1 MVFNMAKPDDE
12 AFLKKYGTY
21 KPVETTIPIR
31 TIKPISLGETPEE
44 AAARGASEGR
54 EVSKEQR
61 DINAARLA
69 QEAAD
74 RAARGEGRTVED
86 TKRKGFLDLVTK
98 YEGDERVVKYQK
110 VLPIFNTM
118 LTVASRANPSKAD
131 DNLMVTYFSKIK
143 DPSTGV
149 LGGEYETAKNVQTA
163 YDKALVD
170 LQGLYDPKIGF
181 VSPEARKQFIRATR
195 DLVASDRIAYD
206 AARSRHGAFAKNPL
220 FGVNPEEVIGQDF
233 AETYRDQIKEKFLTV
248 MGGEE
253 AKTAGGVPVLKV
265 AEGDK
270 FSTDKDI
277 AIASELQGMWA
288 AGKTLDEVNAKAIE
302 LTGGNPLSAETI
314 KALNEDPQ
322 RTIRFTPNR
331 SGIREG
337 SASQIGPGE
346 AAAAAAI
353 RGYTSNLGEEILS
366 TFSPEAAAK
375 LQAAGEAGMENYPII
390 STLAEIPS
398 SIASPL
404 NKFTKFIPGG
414 PVVRDIVEGGIY
426 GGGEG
431 RPDASA
437 LERAKTAAAGGIL
450 QSGFGAAARRFMP
463 GGATPDGMAPDGSG
477 IPEGEFVNVTGEVP
491 AGMAPDIGVGGQ
503 ATRSPSEFGMPTG
516 APSGMAPPTAGMAPP
531 TGATPDMAAIDDEAL
546 DVGREAMIELARKAV
561 SRGFGASKARA
572 ELAELAKID
581 PEAQAAA
588 ERLGIQLPV
597 DVLGQNAQLQ
607 RVTGLARSQ
616 IGSEVETA
624 WRKTYDDAAERAF
637 KAMDE
642 LGAVKDISKL
652 SKNVFDKLDTANKG
666 LEVQAADLRDQ
677 VTQAIDVSGR
687 VDATAIRSYLEDQI
701 RKLGGGA
708 EGLRELSGEEKKL
721 WAMVSKGNPTY
732 EALDKKRAEI
742 GRAMTKGTGAWVD
755 SNAQRINDI
764 YAKLADDQMGFIE
777 SSAGKEIADKQRAAN
792 TLFKQMY
799 DGRGQMQE
807 IFGRNLSKDLGPLIT
822 TAITQ
827 GGKGGVEAINK
838 LLENIP
844 ADMRG
849 TVLTSGLFSTATDA
863 KGGFSFT
870 NFANTYSK
878 LREQSQVFNQ
888 FAKAIGPDGVNLLND
903 FNAIGRR
910 IANAQANIIPTGAAN
925 QLNALNAENLMLKIL
940 QGVGA
945 AGAGAAATSVLG
957 ADLIQTVGGIIAAGG
972 GAAFAQLKSKT
983 NVQKLHDLMKSDKFR
998 ELAVSAATGEGLERN
1013 INRVAGSKEFSDY
1026 AKLVGIDMKD
1036 ARNWL
1041 NSAIAKGA
1049 TIGGTEAVGSK
1060 PDEAP
1065 TVEMP
1070 Q

>member
-1 MVFNMAKPDDE
+1 MAEPDDK
-12 AFLKKYGTY
+12 AFLKEFGGY
-21 KPVETTIPIR
+21 KPQTTSVPVATIR
-31 TIKPISLGETPEE
+31 PVISFESEEEVAARRAAEKRATAGETRDEERLDITKRGEQREIEEKTFDRGTKIIDQYYGRKPVQTFE
-44 AAARGASEGR
+44 AAWPAFTSAISQPNTTSG
-54 EVSKEQR
+54 
-61 DINAARLA
+61 
-69 QEAAD
+69 D
-74 RAARGEGRTVED
+74 RARIYNAIKVYDPDGAVPTGDIEGMESQSPIVQRIVRQFGRVLDQGGLLPDQQRKELHEAMNQRIKTLRGPY
-86 TKRKGFLDLVTK
+86 DLVRRDFQDRLQRNNLNPL
-98 YEGDERVVKYQK
+98 EIGS
-110 VLPIFNTM
+110 PI
-118 LTVASRANPSKAD
+118 
-131 DNLMVTYFSKIK
+131 
-143 DPSTGV
+143 
-149 LGGEYETAKNVQTA
+149 
-163 YDKALVD
+163 
-170 LQGLYDPKIGF
+170 
-181 VSPEARKQFIRATR
+181 
-195 DLVASDRIAYD
+195 YD
-206 AARSRHGAFAKNPL
+206 ADAEIYENYLRSLEAP
-220 FGVNPEEVIGQDF
+220 
-233 AETYRDQIKEKFLTV
+233 AETGEK
-248 MGGEE
+248 
-253 AKTAGGVPVLKV
+253 GVVALRV
-265 AEGDK
+265 AEGDR
-270 FSTDKDI
+270 FATDKDI
-277 AIASELQGMWA
+277 ENASLMQGAWQSNKSIDELQE
-288 AGKTLDEVNAKAIE
+288 LAKSLKID
-302 LTGGNPLSAETI
+302 PLSPETI
-314 KALNEDPQ
+314 KALQNDPD
-322 RTIRFTPNR
+322 RTIIWTPAR

-337 SASQIGPGE
+337 AEPTMGMGSAIGAGS
-346 AAAAAAI
+346 I
-353 RGYTSNLGEEILS
+353 RGFTGNLAEEALS
-366 TFSPEAAAK
+366 LVDAEAAAK
-375 LQAAGEAGMENYPII
+375 LQAATDFAQQQRPYSGFVGEAIG
-390 STLAEIPS
+390 STL
-398 SIASPL
+398 SPISRL
-404 NKFTKFIPGG
+404 LPGG
-414 PVVRDIVEGGIY
+414 PLAKDVLEGAIY
-426 GGGEG
+426 GIGEG
-431 RPDASA
+431 RPGTDL
-437 LERAKTAAAGGIL
+437 LERLKTGAAGGVL
-450 QSGFGAAARRFMP
+450 QGGFGAAARRFMP
-463 GGATPDGMAPDGSG
+463 GGASPEGAG
-477 IPEGEFVNVTGEVP
+477 IPEDEFVNVTGEVP
-491 AGMAPDIGVGGQ
+491 AGMTPEMPMGAAP
-503 ATRSPSEFGMPTG
+503 APSAVPTG
-516 APSGMAPPTAGMAPP
+516 APTGMAPPTAGMAAP

-561 SRGFGASKARA
+561 SRGPGASKARA

-616 IGSEVETA
+616 IGSDVETA
-624 WRKTYDDAAERAF
+624 WRKTYNDAAERAF

-642 LGAVKDISKL
+642 LGAVEDISQL

-666 LEVQAADLRDQ
+666 LEIQADDLRKQ
-677 VTQAIDVSGR
+677 VNGAIDVAGR
-687 VDATAIRSYLEDQI
+687 VDASAIRSYLEEQI
-701 RKLGGGA
+701 RKLGGGT
-708 EGLRELSGEEKKL
+708 EGLKELSKEEKKL

-742 GRAMTKGTGAWVD
+742 GRAMTKNSGPWVD

-838 LLENIP
+838 LLTNIP
-844 ADMRG
+844 ENMRG

-863 KGGFSFT
+863 KGGFSFA

-972 GAAFAQLKSKT
+972 GAAFAQLKSKN

>member
-1 MVFNMAKPDDE
+1 MAEPDDK
-12 AFLKKYGTY
+12 AFLKEFGGY
-21 KPVETTIPIR
+21 KPQTTSVPVATIR
-31 TIKPISLGETPEE
+31 PVISFESEEEVAARRAAEKRATAGETRDEERLDITKRGEQREIEEKTFDRGTKIIDQYYGRKPVQTFE
-44 AAARGASEGR
+44 AAWPAFTSAISQPNTTSG
-54 EVSKEQR
+54 
-61 DINAARLA
+61 
-69 QEAAD
+69 D
-74 RAARGEGRTVED
+74 RARIYNAIKVYDPDGAVPTGDIEGMESQSPIVQRIVRQFGRVLDQGGLLPDQQRKELHEAMNQRIKTLRGPY
-86 TKRKGFLDLVTK
+86 DLVRRDFQDRLQRNNLNPL
-98 YEGDERVVKYQK
+98 EIGS
-110 VLPIFNTM
+110 PI
-118 LTVASRANPSKAD
+118 
-131 DNLMVTYFSKIK
+131 
-143 DPSTGV
+143 
-149 LGGEYETAKNVQTA
+149 
-163 YDKALVD
+163 
-170 LQGLYDPKIGF
+170 
-181 VSPEARKQFIRATR
+181 
-195 DLVASDRIAYD
+195 YD
-206 AARSRHGAFAKNPL
+206 ADAEIYENYLRSLEAP
-220 FGVNPEEVIGQDF
+220 
-233 AETYRDQIKEKFLTV
+233 AETGEK
-248 MGGEE
+248 
-253 AKTAGGVPVLKV
+253 GVVALRV
-265 AEGDK
+265 AEGDR
-270 FSTDKDI
+270 FATDKDI
-277 AIASELQGMWA
+277 ENASLMQGAWQSNKSIDELQE
-288 AGKTLDEVNAKAIE
+288 LAKSLKID
-302 LTGGNPLSAETI
+302 PLSPETI
-314 KALNEDPQ
+314 KALQNDPD
-322 RTIRFTPNR
+322 RTIIWTPAR

-337 SASQIGPGE
+337 AEPTMGMGSAIGAGS
-346 AAAAAAI
+346 I
-353 RGYTSNLGEEILS
+353 RGFTGNLAEEALS
-366 TFSPEAAAK
+366 LVDAEAAAK
-375 LQAAGEAGMENYPII
+375 LQAATDFAQQQRPYSGFVGEAIG
-390 STLAEIPS
+390 STL
-398 SIASPL
+398 SPISRL
-404 NKFTKFIPGG
+404 LPGG
-414 PVVRDIVEGGIY
+414 PLAKDVLEGAIY
-426 GGGEG
+426 GIGEG
-431 RPDASA
+431 RPGTDL
-437 LERAKTAAAGGIL
+437 LERLKTGAAGGVL
-450 QSGFGAAARRFMP
+450 QGGFGAAARRFMP
-463 GGATPDGMAPDGSG
+463 GGASPEGAG

-491 AGMAPDIGVGGQ
+491 AGMAPEMPMG
-503 ATRSPSEFGMPTG
+503 AAPAPSAVPTG
-516 APSGMAPPTAGMAPP
+516 APAGMAPPTAGMAPP

-561 SRGFGASKARA
+561 SRGPGASKARA

-616 IGSEVETA
+616 IGSDVETA
-624 WRKTYDDAAERAF
+624 WRKTYNDAAERAF

-642 LGAVKDISKL
+642 LGAVEDISQL

-666 LEVQAADLRDQ
+666 LEIQADDLRKQ
-677 VTQAIDVSGR
+677 VNGAIDVAGR
-687 VDATAIRSYLEDQI
+687 VDASAIRSYLEEQI
-701 RKLGGGA
+701 RKLGGGT
-708 EGLRELSGEEKKL
+708 EGLKELSKEEKKL

-742 GRAMTKGTGAWVD
+742 GRAMTKNSGPWVD

-838 LLENIP
+838 LLTNIP
-844 ADMRG
+844 ENMRG

-863 KGGFSFT
+863 KGGFSFA

-972 GAAFAQLKSKT
+972 GAAFAQLKSKN

>member
-1 MVFNMAKPDDE
+1 VTLVKDMVFDMATPDDA
-12 AFLKKYGTY
+12 AFEKEFGSYRPTATS
-21 KPVETTIPIR
+21 VPIR
-31 TIKPISLGETPEE
+31 TIRPILGGESPE
-44 AAARGASEGR
+44 AAAARKEKEGR
-54 EVSKEQR
+54 EVSGEIR
-61 DINAARLA
+61 DEERLRLA
-69 QEAAD
+69 QEAAEI
-74 RAARGEGRTVED
+74 AARAEPRAIEAE
-86 TKRKGFLDLVTK
+86 KRKAFLDLVTK
-98 YEGDERVVKYQK
+98 YEGDANVVKYQK
-110 VLPIFNTM
+110 VLPIYNTM
-118 LTVASRANPSKAD
+118 LTVAGRPNPSKAD
-131 DNLMVTYFSKIK
+131 DNILVTYFSKIK
-143 DPSTGV
+143 DPGTGV
-149 LGGEYETAKNVQTA
+149 LGGEFEQSKDVQTA
-163 YDKALVD
+163 YDKVKTD
-170 LQGLYDPKIGF
+170 LEGLYDPKVGF
-181 VSPEARKQFIRATR
+181 VSPAARRQFIRATN
-195 DLVASDRIAYD
+195 DLVASDRQAYQFARNRYRQIATDPTFGQNPD
-206 AARSRHGAFAKNPL
+206 A
-220 FGVNPEEVIGQDF
+220 VIGEDF
-233 AETYRDQIKEKFLTV
+233 ANTYADQIRSKYLSV
-248 MGGEE
+248 MGEPTAE
-253 AKTAGGVPVLKV
+253 TAGGVPVLKV

-288 AGKTLDEVNAKAIE
+288 AGRTLDEVNAKAIE
-302 LTGGNPLSAETI
+302 LTGGNPLSAETV
-314 KALNEDPQ
+314 KALSEDPQ

-331 SGIREG
+331 SGIREP
-337 SASQIGPGE
+337 SAPGMETAIGT
-346 AAAAAAI
+346 AAV
-353 RGYTSNLGEEILS
+353 RGFTSNLGEEILS
-366 TFSPEAAAK
+366 TVFDSPVAAAQ
-375 LQAAGEAGMENYPII
+375 LQAAGEYGMENYPIT
-390 STLAEIPS
+390 SMLAEIPS
-398 SIASPL
+398 SIVSPV
-404 NKFTKFIPGG
+404 NKLTKFIPGG
-414 PVVRDIVEGGIY
+414 PVVRDIFEGGIY

-437 LERAKTAAAGGIL
+437 LERLKTGATGSIL

-463 GGATPDGMAPDGSG
+463 GGASPEGAG
-477 IPEGEFVNVTGEVP
+477 IPEDEFVNVTGEVP
-491 AGMAPDIGVGGQ
+491 AGMAP
-503 ATRSPSEFGMPTG
+503 
-516 APSGMAPPTAGMAPP
+516 PTAGMAAPIA
-531 TGATPDMAAIDDEAL
+531 GEAVEDVAADIGRDEI
-546 DVGREAMIELARKAV
+546 VELSRKAV
-561 SRGFGASKARA
+561 SRGPGASKARA
-572 ELAELAKID
+572 ELAALAKID

-588 ERLGIQLPV
+588 DRLGIELPV
-597 DVLGQNAQLQ
+597 DVLGENAQLQ
-607 RVTGLARSQ
+607 RITGQDRAQ
-616 IGSEVETA
+616 IGSNIETA
-624 WRKTYDDAAERAF
+624 WRATYNAAADRAY

-642 LGAVKDISKL
+642 LGAVKDISAL
-652 SKNVFDKLDTANKG
+652 SKNVFEQLDAANKG

-701 RKLGGGA
+701 RKLGGGT
-708 EGLRELSGEEKKL
+708 EGLKELSGEEKKL

-863 KGGFSFT
+863 KGGFSFA

-910 IANAQANIIPTGAAN
+910 IANAETNISRTGAST
-925 QLNALNAENLMLKIL
+925 QVNAINAENLLLKIL

-945 AGAGAAATSVLG
+945 AGSGAAATSVLG

-972 GAAFAQLKSKT
+972 GAAFAQFKSKT
-983 NVQKLHDLMKSDKFR
+983 NVQKLTRIL
-998 ELAVSAATGEGLERN
+998 
-1013 INRVAGSKEFSDY
+1013 
-1026 AKLVGIDMKD
+1026 
-1036 ARNWL
+1036 
-1041 NSAIAKGA
+1041 
-1049 TIGGTEAVGSK
+1049 
-1060 PDEAP
+1060 
-1065 TVEMP
+1065 
-1070 Q
+1070 

>member
-1 MVFNMAKPDDE
+1 MAVQYKE
-12 AFLKKYGTY
+12 GQQLKGSDGKTY
-21 KPVETTIPIR
+21 IVQGGVPREKLSIPKINVIDIPR
-31 TIKPISLGETPEE
+31 SPEQIAE
-44 AAARGASEGR
+44 EGRKTRGAEIEEER
-54 EVSKEQR
+54 LDISK
-61 DINAARLA
+61 
-69 QEAAD
+69 
-74 RAARGEGRTVED
+74 RGEVTGLED
-86 TKRKGFLDLVTK
+86 ARRKGFLDLVTK
-98 YEGDERVVKYQK
+98 YEGDANVVKYQK
-110 VLPIFNTM
+110 VLPIYNTM
-118 LTVASRANPSKAD
+118 LTVASRPNPSKAD
-131 DNLMVTYFSKIK
+131 DNLLVTYYSKIK

-149 LGGEYETAKNVQTA
+149 LGGEFETAKDAQTA
-163 YDKALVD
+163 YDKAIVD
-170 LQGLYDPKIGF
+170 LQGLYDPKVGF
-181 VSPEARKQFIRATR
+181 VSPAARRQFIRATN
-195 DLVASDRIAYD
+195 DLVASDRQAYQFARNRYRQIATEPEFGQNPD
-206 AARSRHGAFAKNPL
+206 A
-220 FGVNPEEVIGQDF
+220 VIGDDF
-233 AETYRDQIKEKFLTV
+233 ANTYVDQIKSKYLTV
-248 MGGEE
+248 MGEPTAE
-253 AKTAGGVPVLKV
+253 TAGGVPVLKV

-288 AGKTLDEVNAKAIE
+288 AGRPLDEVNAKAIE
-302 LTGGNPLSAETI
+302 LTGGNPLSAETV
-314 KALNEDPQ
+314 KALSEDPNRQ
-322 RTIRFTPNR
+322 IRFTPNR
-331 SGIREG
+331 SGIREP
-337 SASQIGPGE
+337 SAPGMG
-346 AAAAAAI
+346 AAI
-353 RGYTSNLGEEILS
+353 GTAAVRGFTSNLGEELLS
-366 TFSPEAAAK
+366 TVFDSPVAAAQ
-375 LQAAGEAGMENYPII
+375 LQAAGEYGMENYPIT
-390 STLAEIPS
+390 SMLAEIPS

-404 NKFTKFIPGG
+404 NKLTKFLPGG
-414 PVVRDIVEGGIY
+414 PVVKDIFEGGIY
-426 GGGEG
+426 GAGEP

-437 LERAKTAAAGGIL
+437 LERAKTAASGSIL

-463 GGATPDGMAPDGSG
+463 GGAAPDGMAPDGSG

-491 AGMAPDIGVGGQ
+491 AGMTPDIGVGGQ

-516 APSGMAPPTAGMAPP
+516 APSGMAPPTAGAAPP

-588 ERLGIQLPV
+588 ERLGIKLPV

-666 LEVQAADLRDQ
+666 LEIQADDLRTQ
-677 VTQAIDVSGR
+677 VNDAIDVAGR
-687 VDATAIRSYLEDQI
+687 VDASAIRSYLEEQI

-708 EGLRELSGEEKKL
+708 EGLKELSSEEKKL

-742 GRAMTKGTGAWVD
+742 GRAMTKNDGPWKD

-799 DGRGQMQE
+799 DGRAQMQE
-807 IFGRNLSKDLGPLIT
+807 IFGRNLSKDIGPLIT

-827 GGKGGVEAINK
+827 GGKGGVEALNK

-849 TVLTSGLFSTATDA
+849 TVLTSGLFNTATDA

-983 NVQKLHDLMKSDKFR
+983 NVQKLHNLMKSDKFR

-1065 TVEMP
+1065 TVAMP

>member
-1 MVFNMAKPDDE
+1 MAEPDDK
-12 AFLKKYGTY
+12 AFLKEFGGY
-21 KPVETTIPIR
+21 KPQTTSVPVATIR
-31 TIKPISLGETPEE
+31 PVISFESEEEVAARRAAEKRATAGETRDEERLDITKRGEQREIEEKTFDRGTKIIDQYYGRKPVQTFE
-44 AAARGASEGR
+44 AAWPAFTSAISQPNTTSG
-54 EVSKEQR
+54 
-61 DINAARLA
+61 
-69 QEAAD
+69 D
-74 RAARGEGRTVED
+74 RARIYNAIKVYDPDGAVPTGDIEGMESQSPIVQRIVRQFGRVLDQGGLLPDQQRKELHEAMNQRIKTLRGPY
-86 TKRKGFLDLVTK
+86 DLVRRDFQDRLQRNNLNPL
-98 YEGDERVVKYQK
+98 EIGS
-110 VLPIFNTM
+110 PI
-118 LTVASRANPSKAD
+118 
-131 DNLMVTYFSKIK
+131 
-143 DPSTGV
+143 
-149 LGGEYETAKNVQTA
+149 
-163 YDKALVD
+163 
-170 LQGLYDPKIGF
+170 
-181 VSPEARKQFIRATR
+181 
-195 DLVASDRIAYD
+195 YD
-206 AARSRHGAFAKNPL
+206 ADAEIYENYLRSLEAP
-220 FGVNPEEVIGQDF
+220 
-233 AETYRDQIKEKFLTV
+233 AETGEK
-248 MGGEE
+248 
-253 AKTAGGVPVLKV
+253 GVVALRV
-265 AEGDK
+265 AEGDR
-270 FSTDKDI
+270 FATDKDI
-277 AIASELQGMWA
+277 ENASLMQGAWQSNKSIDELQE
-288 AGKTLDEVNAKAIE
+288 LAKSLKID
-302 LTGGNPLSAETI
+302 PLSPETI
-314 KALNEDPQ
+314 KALQNDPD
-322 RTIRFTPNR
+322 RTIIWTPAR

-337 SASQIGPGE
+337 AEPTMGMGSAIGAGS
-346 AAAAAAI
+346 I
-353 RGYTSNLGEEILS
+353 RGFTGNLAEEALS
-366 TFSPEAAAK
+366 LVDAEAAAK
-375 LQAAGEAGMENYPII
+375 LQAATDFAQQQRPYSGFVGEAIG
-390 STLAEIPS
+390 STL
-398 SIASPL
+398 SPISRL
-404 NKFTKFIPGG
+404 LPGG
-414 PVVRDIVEGGIY
+414 PLAKDVLEGAIY
-426 GGGEG
+426 GIGEG
-431 RPDASA
+431 RPGTDL
-437 LERAKTAAAGGIL
+437 LERLKTGAAGGVL
-450 QSGFGAAARRFMP
+450 QGGFGAAARRFMP
-463 GGATPDGMAPDGSG
+463 GGASPEGAG
-477 IPEGEFVNVTGEVP
+477 IPEDEFVNVTGEVP
-491 AGMAPDIGVGGQ
+491 AGMTPEMPMGAAP
-503 ATRSPSEFGMPTG
+503 APSAVPTG
-516 APSGMAPPTAGMAPP
+516 APTGMAPPTAGMAAP

-561 SRGFGASKARA
+561 SRGPGASKARA

-616 IGSEVETA
+616 IGSDVETA
-624 WRKTYDDAAERAF
+624 WRKTYNDAAERAF

-642 LGAVKDISKL
+642 LGAVEDISQL

-666 LEVQAADLRDQ
+666 LEIQADDLRKQ
-677 VTQAIDVSGR
+677 VNGAIDVAGR
-687 VDATAIRSYLEDQI
+687 VDASAIRSYLEEQI
-701 RKLGGGA
+701 RKLGGGT
-708 EGLRELSGEEKKL
+708 EGLKELSKEEKKL

-742 GRAMTKGTGAWVD
+742 GRAMTKNSGPWVD

-838 LLENIP
+838 LLTNIP
-844 ADMRG
+844 ENMRG

-863 KGGFSFT
+863 KGGFSFA

-972 GAAFAQLKSKT
+972 GAAFAQLKSKN

-1026 AKLVGIDMKD
+1026 AKLVGIDIKD